1 MYSGPHIKTDGL
13 VFGYDTGQ
21 FSETNPN
28 FDKFKP
34 HKNEG
39 RGAGRFFKGKPI
51 TNFTAYQNAVA
62 QSSYT
67 SYSATSSGTWNA
79 KHPNAIRAYNA
90 QGTDITG
97 YVNTG
102 VTDYTNTYHAHWQFD
117 QILKKPVVVMDCF
130 DSNWKAKSFDC
141 NTSAWSTYGMTTG
154 SKYVISW
161 LQWTTNTSKA
171 LSVGV
176 YAKNTSGTRNF
187 YDSRS
192 NSSDTTVL
200 NTKTR
205 KWQRVYKVYTVSS
218 THDVTQDYQRIYMYG
233 HANSPNSNGVTV
245 KIADIQLELNTDHP
259 SSFLNSVS
267 SDSKTSRSSTESL
280 IDLTKTTNIDVS
292 NVSFDSNGF
301 LTFDGTSDYI
311 DLPSNSDR
319 LVDNGSYTL
328 SAWLRPNGSSWGS
341 NAIPLYNTYNNGT
354 GNFGIW
360 HHFGHDNILRW
371 RHRGSS
377 YTTGDLSGIGLV
389 ADTWQLTTITWDGTT
404 LRLYKNGVET
414 NSTTAPSNFS
424 RSTGSPRI
432 GGLAMRS
439 SGAIY
444 LWKGDIAS
452 HQVYNRALSATEIKQ
467 NFRAYKNRFDI

>member
-1 MYSGPHIKTDGL
+1 MYSGPHIIKNGL

-21 FSETNPN
+21 FSESNPN
-28 FDKFKP
+28 FNTFKP
-34 HKNEG
+34 HRNQG

-51 TNFTAYQNAVA
+51 TNFIAYQNAVA
-62 QSSYT
+62 QDTYT
-67 SYSATSSGTWNA
+67 PYSRTSSGTWDA

-90 QGTDITG
+90 QGSDLTG
-97 YVNTG
+97 YVNSG
-102 VTDYTNTYHAHWQFD
+102 VTDWTNTYHAHWQFD
-117 QILKKPVVVMDCF
+117 SILRKPVVVMDCF

-161 LQWTTNTSKA
+161 LQWTSNTNKY
-171 LSVGV
+171 LSTGI
-176 YAKNTSGTRNF
+176 YCKNTSGSRNF
-187 YDSRS
+187 HDGRS
-192 NSSDTTVL
+192 GNEASVK
-200 NTKTR
+200 NTKTST
-205 KWQRVYKVYTVSS
+205 WQRVYKVYTVSS
-218 THDVTQDYQRIYMYG
+218 AHDVTQDYQRIYMYG
-233 HANSPNSNGVTV
+233 QYGTNGAGVTV
-245 KIADIQLELNTDHP
+245 KIADVQLELNTDHP
-259 SSFLNSVS
+259 TAFLDSIS
-267 SDSKTSRSSTESL
+267 TDSKTSRSSTASIL
-280 IDLTKTTNIDVS
+280 DLAKTTDIDIS
-292 NVSFDSNGF
+292 NVSFDSDGF
-301 LTFDGTSDYI
+301 PTFDGTNDYI
-311 DLPSNSDR
+311 ELTSNSDG

-341 NAIPLYNTYNNGT
+341 NAIPLYNTYSNGT

-432 GGLAMRS
+432 GALAIRS
-439 SGAIY
+439 SGNIY
-444 LWKGDIAS
+444 LWNGDIAS
-452 HQVYNRALSATEIKQ
+452 HQVYNKALSATEVEQ
-467 NFRAYKNRFDI
+467 NFKAYKNRFDI

>member
-1 MYSGPHIKTDGL
+1 MYSGPHIKRDGL

-21 FSETNPN
+21 FSESNPN

-51 TNFTAYQNAVA
+51 TNFIAYQNAVA

-90 QGTDITG
+90 QGSQITG

-102 VTDYTNTYHAHWQFD
+102 VGDWTNTYHAHWQFD
-117 QILKKPVVVMDCF
+117 KTLKKPVVVMDCF

-187 YDSRS
+187 YDGRS

-200 NTKTR
+200 NTKRR

-218 THDVTQDYQRIYMYG
+218 AHDVTQDYQRIYMYG
-233 HANSPNSNGVTV
+233 HANGPNSNGVTV
-245 KIADIQLELNTDHP
+245 KIADVQLELNTDHP
-259 SSFLNSVS
+259 SAFLNSIS

-280 IDLTKTTNIDVS
+280 IDLTKTSNIDVS
-292 NVSFDSNGF
+292 NVSFDSNG
-301 LTFDGTSDYI
+301 LPTFDGTDDFI
-311 DLPSNSDR
+311 TIPGSNSITSDAKT
-319 LVDNGSYTL
+319 VEIAFKMNSSYPNFSPL
-328 SAWLRPNGSSWGS
+328 AIYANGSSSTNRIWLGLQNSRFRMHGWGTVD
-341 NAIPLYNTYNNGT
+341 PEGT
-354 GNFGIW
+354 
-360 HHFGHDNILRW
+360 
-371 RHRGSS
+371 
-377 YTTGDLSGIGLV
+377 
-389 ADTWQLTTITWDGTT
+389 TTISSNEWYICTFSYDKSSQAMRVYT
-404 LRLYKNGVET
+404 NGVLESSVT
-414 NSTTAPSNFS
+414 NTQGGVTASSSMNWYLGTVPGGWQSVTYSNVTIPIFK
-424 RSTGSPRI
+424 I
-432 GGLAMRS
+432 
-439 SGAIY
+439 
-444 LWKGDIAS
+444 
-452 HQVYNRALSATEIKQ
+452 YNRILSPNEVQQ
-467 NFRAYKNRFDI
+467 NFRAYKNRFNI